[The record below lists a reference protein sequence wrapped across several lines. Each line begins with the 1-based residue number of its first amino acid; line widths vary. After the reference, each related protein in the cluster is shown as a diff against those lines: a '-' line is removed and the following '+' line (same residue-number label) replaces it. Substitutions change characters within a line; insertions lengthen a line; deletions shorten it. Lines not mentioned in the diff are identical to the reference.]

1 MVPSSISTGA
11 NMRQPRAVPRSSG
24 SNFKRSDAAVKL
36 EVAACNEV
44 IIWTCDAELFL
55 PFSYILKTEGFLP
68 SLACSA
74 EDVLASCANRLPCAV
89 LFDCTQEAKDAVSI
103 CGEIRRST
111 TYDNHVRL
119 IALLRSEAQPL
130 HLALLQAGV
139 DDCLFRPLSPEKL
152 LTSLRQAAGQAME
165 TASSKG
171 IASLASADLD
181 VDVDSRRIHCNGR
194 DLALP
199 PIEFNILRHLMKR
212 EGQLCSRF
220 ELIASAWP
228 ASAEVA
234 PRTVDV
240 HVGRLRKA
248 LGELPGCSAAIRT
261 VHAAGYVFKPRGLRK
276 SDSSTSA

>member
-1 MVPSSISTGA
+1 MALSSISTGA
-11 NMRQPRAVPRSSG
+11 NMRQPRAVPRSG
-24 SNFKRSDAAVKL
+24 ASNFNGSDKAVKL

-44 IIWTCDAELFL
+44 IIWTSDAELFL
-55 PFSYILKTEGFLP
+55 PFSYILKTEGFIP

-74 EDVLASCANRLPCAV
+74 EDVLTSCAKRLPCAI
-89 LFDCTQEAKDAVSI
+89 LFDCTHETQDAVSM

-111 TYDNHVRL
+111 THDNEVRL
-119 IALLRSEAQPL
+119 IAILRGEAQPL

-152 LTSLRQAAGQAME
+152 LASLRQVTGQPIE
-165 TASSKG
+165 TANSKMV
-171 IASLASADLD
+171 ASPAFAELE

-194 DLALP
+194 DFALP

-212 EGQLCSRF
+212 EGQLCSRS

-228 ASAEVA
+228 ASAEVT

-240 HVGRLRKA
+240 HIGRLRKA
-248 LGELPGCSAAIRT
+248 LGELPGCGAVIRT
-261 VHAAGYVFKPRGLRK
+261 VHAAGYVFRLAGLRK
-276 SDSSTSA
+276 S

>member
-1 MVPSSISTGA
+1 
-11 NMRQPRAVPRSSG
+11 MRQPRAVTRPG
-24 SNFKRSDAAVKL
+24 ALNFKRSDATVKL
-36 EVAACNEV
+36 EVAAHNEV
-44 IIWTCDAELFL
+44 IIWTSDAELFL
-55 PFSYILKTEGFLP
+55 PFSFILKTEGFMP

-74 EDVLASCANRLPCAV
+74 NDVLASCTKRSPCAV
-89 LFDCTQEAKDAVSI
+89 LFDCTHETQDAVSI

-111 TYDNHVRL
+111 THDKEVRL

-130 HLALLQAGV
+130 HLALLKAGV

-165 TASSKG
+165 AANSKG
-171 IASLASADLD
+171 IASLASADLE

-194 DLALP
+194 DFALP

-212 EGQLCSRF
+212 EGQLCSRS

>member
-1 MVPSSISTGA
+1 
-11 NMRQPRAVPRSSG
+11 MRQPRAVTRFG
-24 SNFKRSDAAVKL
+24 ASNFKRSDAAVKL
-36 EVAACNEV
+36 EVTACNEV

-55 PFSYILKTEGFLP
+55 PFSYILKTEGFIP

-74 EDVLASCANRLPCAV
+74 NDVLTSCAERLPCAI
-89 LFDCTQEAKDAVSI
+89 LLDCTHETQDAVSI

-111 TYDNHVRL
+111 THDNEVRL

-139 DDCLFRPLSPEKL
+139 DDFLFRPLSPEKL
-152 LTSLRQAAGQAME
+152 LTSLRQATGQAME
-165 TASSKG
+165 TANSK
-171 IASLASADLD
+171 IAASLAFADLE

-194 DLALP
+194 DFALP
-199 PIEFNILRHLMKR
+199 PIEFNILRHLMNR
-212 EGQLCSRF
+212 QGQLCSRS

-228 ASAEVA
+228 ASAEVT

-240 HVGRLRKA
+240 HIGRLRKV

-261 VHAAGYVFKPRGLRK
+261 VHAAGYVFRPRGLRK
-276 SDSSTSA
+276 SGSGTSA